1 MRDDDV
7 TTTIPIEGDQRGVMG
22 DGLTMRARSLDAI
35 LVRA

>member
-7 TTTIPIEGDQRGVMG
+7 KTTIPIGGDQRGVMG